1 MYDMYDDWSFSDDE
15 SGGCDAAVAR
25 EAAKQRGRRGV
36 VARTGDK
43 RRTDEGK
50 EERKEKAKERRG
62 EERK

>member
-36 VARTGDK
+36 VARTGGT
-43 RRTDEGK
+43 RGGRTRKGK
-50 EERKEKAKERRG
+50 KERESKGEERRG
-62 EERK
+62 NN